1 MTHPVTP
8 PDGANRPSN
17 GRSVLGPDPAST
29 DDFGQ
34 PVDRAWPGTDPD
46 PGPLPPAER
55 QVDVAGPDRRQFCW
69 THLHATQFN
78 TPVR

>member
-8 PDGANRPSN
+8 PDGADRPSN

-34 PVDRAWPGTDPD
+34 PVDRAWPVPTRTRRRPLIWA
-46 PGPLPPAER
+46 GPLTRPGWVPTR
-55 QVDVAGPDRRQFCW
+55 MR
-69 THLHATQFN
+69 
-78 TPVR
+78 